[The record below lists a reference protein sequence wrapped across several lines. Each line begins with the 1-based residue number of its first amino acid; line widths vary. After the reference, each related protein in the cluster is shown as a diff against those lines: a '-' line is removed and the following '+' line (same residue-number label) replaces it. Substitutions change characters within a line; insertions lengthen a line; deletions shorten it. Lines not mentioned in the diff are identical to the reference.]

1 MKTSSI
7 KSESAYHAAKCF
19 GAKGHTTGGAS
30 DAKATGQRIRL
41 MNPAD
46 MVALAD
52 KKNPGARP
60 GFEFIARG
68 NYPAGGRYPASTI

>member
-1 MKTSSI
+1 MRTSSI
-7 KSESAYHAAKCF
+7 KSESAYPAAKCF
-19 GAKGHTTGGAS
+19 GAKGRTIGGVS
-30 DAKATGQRIRL
+30 DVKATGLLIRL

-60 GFEFIARG
+60 GF
-68 NYPAGGRYPASTI
+68 

>member
-1 MKTSSI
+1 MKTSLI
-7 KSESAYHAAKCF
+7 KNVSAYHAAKCF

-30 DAKATGQRIRL
+30 DAKAIGQQTRL

-46 MVALAD
+46 MVAAAT

-60 GFEFIARG
+60 GF
-68 NYPAGGRYPASTI
+68 

>member
-1 MKTSSI
+1 MRTSSI

-19 GAKGHTTGGAS
+19 GAKGHTTDGAS
-30 DAKATGQRIRL
+30 DAKATGLLIRL

-46 MVALAD
+46 MVAAAT

-60 GFEFIARG
+60 GF
-68 NYPAGGRYPASTI
+68 

>member
-1 MKTSSI
+1 MKTSLT
-7 KSESAYHAAKCF
+7 KNGAAYHAEKCS

-30 DAKATGQRIRL
+30 DAKATGLLIRL

-46 MVALAD
+46 MATVAT

-60 GFEFIARG
+60 GF
-68 NYPAGGRYPASTI
+68 